1 MRDRPPSTASKY
13 LFAVAAVA
21 AAVLV
26 RWLLDP
32 ALGNNL
38 PLVTLFAAVAA
49 AVWFGGWRPAFLAAA
64 LGYSA
69 CHYLFMEPRGVI
81 VRDAESLIG
90 LIAYLV
96 SCSIIISFGQALR
109 RAHRRTQTERELLRT
124 TLASIGDAV
133 VTTDTEGRVTYLN
146 ATAESLTGWPQA
158 EAIGRPLDNIF
169 RIAKEQTGEPAE
181 SPVVKAL
188 REGTVV
194 GLANHTVLVA
204 RDGTTRAID
213 DSAAPI
219 RDLDGRVAGCVLIF
233 RDISARRRTEQAL
246 WRSEQDLRDFFD
258 NAAIALHWVG
268 PDGIILRV
276 NQTEL
281 DMLGYELAEYVGRH
295 IADFHVDRPVI
306 DDILARLARG
316 ETLRDIPA
324 RMRHKDGSIRDVL
337 INSNAWFQDGKFIH
351 TRCFTRDITDLKL
364 ASETRAMLG
373 AIVDSSDDAIVSKT
387 LDGIIQSWNQGA
399 QRLFGYTPAEVI
411 GKSIN
416 MLIPPELQ
424 PEERS
429 ILERL
434 RRGERIDHFETV
446 RIAKDGRRLD
456 ISLTVSPVRDVTGRI
471 VGASKV
477 ARDISDRKRLE
488 QEMLENDRRKDEFL
502 ATLAHELRNP
512 LAPIRN
518 SLEIMKRAGGN
529 PSLVEQARITMDRQV
544 AQMERLIEDLL
555 DISRITR
562 NRLELRNQTVD
573 LASVVQHAVEG
584 CRPLA
589 EAAGHEVTVDL
600 PSEPIY
606 LHGDPVRLAQVF
618 GNLLNNACKYTPPD
632 GRIALTV
639 ERQGDD
645 VLVSVKDNGSGISPE
660 ALPFIFDMFTQGDRT
675 LEHSQSGLGIGL
687 TLVKQIV
694 ELHHGEVRATS
705 AGLGRGSEFQVRLPA
720 LSRRPADATLPDAT
734 PLRSPTPR
742 RILVVDDNQD
752 NALSLAKLLK
762 LSGHETQFAYDGVEA
777 IAAAQRFQP
786 DFVLLDL
793 GLPKLNGFD
802 VCRRLRAEPW
812 GKNMMIIALTGW
824 GQDEDRRKSTH
835 AGFDGHLVKPLVY
848 ADLEELL
855 ASPPSIKS

>member
-1 MRDRPPSTASKY
+1 LATVLGYFACSY
-13 LFAVAAVA
+13 LFI
-21 AAVLV
+21 
-26 RWLLDP
+26 
-32 ALGNNL
+32 
-38 PLVTLFAAVAA
+38 
-49 AVWFGGWRPAFLAAA
+49 
-64 LGYSA
+64 
-69 CHYLFMEPRGVI
+69 EPRGAI
-81 VRDAESLIG
+81 GHDAVGITG
-90 LIAYLV
+90 MFAYFV
-96 SCSIIISFGQALR
+96 SCSIIIAFGQALR
-109 RAHRRTQTERELLRT
+109 RARRRAQLDGELLRT

-133 VTTDTEGRVTYLN
+133 ISTDTEGRVTYLN

-158 EAIGRPLDNIF
+158 EAIGQPLDNIF
-169 RIAKEQTGEPAE
+169 RVANERTGERVDNPAMR
-181 SPVVKAL
+181 AL

-204 RDGTTRAID
+204 RDGTSRPID

-246 WRSEQDLRDFFD
+246 ARSEEDLRDFFD

-268 PDGIILRV
+268 PDGVILRV

-281 DMLGYELAEYVGRH
+281 NLLGYELAEYVGRH

-306 DDILARLARG
+306 DDILTRLARG
-316 ETLRDIPA
+316 ETLRDFPA

-337 INSNAWFQDGKFIH
+337 INSNVLFEDGKFIH
-351 TRCFTRDITDLKL
+351 TRCFTRDVTGLKH
-364 ASETRAMLG
+364 ASETQAILS
-373 AIVDSSDDAIVSKT
+373 AIVNSSDDAIVSKT

-399 QRLFGYTPAEVI
+399 QRLFGYTPAETI

-416 MLIPPELQ
+416 LLIPPELQ
-424 PEERS
+424 AEERS

-446 RIAKDGRRLD
+446 RITKDGRRID
-456 ISLTVSPVRDVTGRI
+456 ISLTVSPIRDVTGRV

-477 ARDISDRKRLE
+477 ARDISDRKRIE
-488 QEMLENDRRKDEFL
+488 QDLLENDRRKDEFL

-512 LAPIRN
+512 MAPIRN
-518 SLEIMKRAGGN
+518 SLEIMKRASGDLG
-529 PSLVEQARITMDRQV
+529 LVEQARGTMDRQV

-589 EAAGHEVTVDL
+589 EAAGHQVTVNL
-600 PSEPIY
+600 PPEPVL

-618 GNLLNNACKYTPPD
+618 GNLLNNACKYTAP
-632 GRIALTV
+632 GGKIAITV
-639 ERQGDD
+639 ERQGNE
-645 VLVSVKDNGSGISPE
+645 VLVSVKDNGGGISPE
-660 ALPFIFDMFTQGDRT
+660 TLPLIFDMFTQGDRT
-675 LEHSQSGLGIGL
+675 LERSQSGLGIGL

-694 ELHHGEVRATS
+694 ELHHGQVRATS
-705 AGLGRGSEFQVRLPA
+705 DGLGRGSEFQVRLPIRA
-720 LSRRPADATLPDAT
+720 ARSTGDQPPTET
-734 PLRSPTPR
+734 PLRSPSPR

-752 NALSLAKLLK
+752 NAVSLAKLLK
-762 LSGHETQFAYDGVEA
+762 LAGHETQSAYDGVEA
-777 IAAAQRFQP
+777 IAAAQQFQP

-812 GKNMMIIALTGW
+812 GKHMMIIALTGW

-855 ASPPSIKS
+855 AAPPSIKS

>member
-1 MRDRPPSTASKY
+1 
-13 LFAVAAVA
+13 
-21 AAVLV
+21 
-26 RWLLDP
+26 
-32 ALGNNL
+32 
-38 PLVTLFAAVAA
+38 
-49 AVWFGGWRPAFLAAA
+49 
-64 LGYSA
+64 
-69 CHYLFMEPRGVI
+69 
-81 VRDAESLIG
+81 
-90 LIAYLV
+90 
-96 SCSIIISFGQALR
+96 
-109 RAHRRTQTERELLRT
+109 
-124 TLASIGDAV
+124 
-133 VTTDTEGRVTYLN
+133 
-146 ATAESLTGWPQA
+146 LTGWPQA
-158 EAIGRPLDNIF
+158 EAIGQPLDTIF

-589 EAAGHEVTVDL
+589 EAAGHEVTVAL

-694 ELHHGEVRATS
+694 ELHHGEVQARS
-705 AGLGRGSEFQVRLPA
+705 DGLGRGSEFQVRLPT
-720 LSRRPADATLPDAT
+720 LSRRPANATPPDAI

-824 GQDEDRRKSTH
+824 GQDEDRRKSTR